1 MTRRILFL
9 LCAVLAG
16 PALAAP
22 PALRLDAATQTRLQ
36 IRTAPLSAAQSA
48 DAFAAFATVIDP
60 APLLQLLSDIDAAKA
75 ALTASSAEAARTQ
88 TLARD
93 ATVSTKV
100 AEAARAQAQADQA
113 RLKLLKQRLGM
124 EWGPY
129 FAGLSDTALAQLSHD
144 IAASRAALVRIDTP
158 SGQGLKTA
166 ATATL
171 DLGAL
176 GSAEARVAG
185 VARTADQRLQS
196 PGLITIVTG
205 AQATYLSNGLTMNAK
220 LYSGGSAG
228 GVLIPNAALLRQD
241 GRVYAYVRIAP
252 TSFAK
257 REVVRTRVTPEGLI
271 VQDGF
276 KPGEAVVVQG
286 ASALL
291 AAETPKPAGE

>member
-1 MTRRILFL
+1 M
-9 LCAVLAG
+9 LAG
-16 PALAAP
+16 PAFAAP
-22 PALRLDAATQTRLQ
+22 PVLRLDAATQTRLQ
-36 IRTAPLSAAQSA
+36 IRTQPVTAAQSA
-48 DAFAAFATVIDP
+48 DAVNGFATVMDP
-60 APLLQLLSDIDAAKA
+60 APLLQLLSDIDATKA
-75 ALTASSAEAARTQ
+75 ALTASAAEAARTQ
-88 TLARD
+88 ALAKD
-93 ATVSTKV
+93 ATVSNKA
-100 AEAARAQAQADQA
+100 AEAARAQAQADQSK
-113 RLKLLKQRLGM
+113 LNLLKQRLGL

-129 FAGLSDTALAQLSHD
+129 FAGLSDATVTQLAHD
-144 IAASRAALVRIDTP
+144 IAASQAALVRVDTP

-166 ATATL
+166 ATAAL
-171 DLGAL
+171 DLGPL
-176 GSAEARVAG
+176 GSAQARVAG

-205 AQATYLSNGLTMNAK
+205 SQAAYLSSGLTMNAK

-241 GRVYAYVRIAP
+241 GQIFAYVRVAA

-271 VQDGF
+271 VQNGF

-291 AAETPKPAGE
+291 AAETPKPAGD

>member
-1 MTRRILFL
+1 LT
-9 LCAVLAG
+9 
-16 PALAAP
+16 
-22 PALRLDAATQTRLQ
+22 
-36 IRTAPLSAAQSA
+36 AQSA
-48 DAFAAFATVIDP
+48 DAVNGFATVMDP

-75 ALTASSAEAARTQ
+75 ALTASSAEATRTQ
-88 TLARD
+88 ALAKD
-93 ATVSTKV
+93 ATVSSKT

-113 RLKLLKQRLGM
+113 KLNLLKQRLGM

-129 FAGLSDTALAQLSHD
+129 FAGLSDTALSQLAHD
-144 IAASRAALVRIDTP
+144 IAASQAALVRVDTP

-176 GSAEARVAG
+176 GSAQARVAG

-205 AQATYLSNGLTMNAK
+205 SQAAYLSNGLTMNAK

-228 GVLIPNAALLRQD
+228 GLLIPNAALLRQD
-241 GRVYAYVRIAP
+241 GHVYAYVRIAA
-252 TSFAK
+252 TSFAR
-257 REVVRTRVTPEGLI
+257 REVVRTKVTLEGLI

-276 KPGEAVVVQG
+276 QPGDAVVVQG

-291 AAETPKPAGE
+291 AAETPKPAGD